1 MSVKT
6 TKYLHPSHF

>member
-6 TKYLHPSHF
+6 TT